1 MANMVNAMHI
11 CIPKDE
17 GTQTWH
23 LPCLPS
29 NYLSVFTYLRHTCKE
44 QICANPHSKED
55 EGN

>member
-1 MANMVNAMHI
+1 MT
-11 CIPKDE
+11 
-17 GTQTWH
+17 TQTWH

-44 QICANPHSKED
+44 QICANPHLKED